1 MTQDDSA
8 GQRSVPVTLYVP
20 VYQREQWSE
29 AADNR
34 DMSVSKFCA
43 AMVEAGRKQFGVE
56 VTPDETNH
64 ELRQERNELKKELD
78 RMRERN
84 SRLEERLH
92 SGLPEEIESFVEDN
106 PGATYAEIVQH
117 AGDSVPARVARALD
131 ELEGTSLRRDDDGY
145 RTSAEPLTGQESPRD
160 AIEQPR

>member
-1 MTQDDSA
+1 MTQNNSA

-20 VYQREQWSE
+20 PYQREQWSE
-29 AADNR
+29 AADER

-43 AMVEAGRKQFGVE
+43 AMVEAGRKQFDAD

-84 SRLEERLH
+84 SRLEERLY

-117 AGDSVPARVARALD
+117 AGDSVPTRVARALD
-131 ELEGTSLRRDDDGY
+131 ELEGVSLRRDDDGY
-145 RTSAEPLTGQESPRD
+145 RIVSEPLETQESPRE
-160 AIEQPR
+160 AIEQHR